1 MHINSQYDKENLN
14 FMPYFDKNGSLVFY
28 TELVACTPPMLTF
41 HAQPKSVNETTQWQS
56 KMEDSSSEEI
66 LSSDDGIVQKRCY
79 MCIFPGNKAI
89 LKACTDKTWYRFIEF
104 VPQWM
109 NYDGN
114 QSQIANNYARERVV
128 VQNSAD
134 MTTEMYLVQ

>member
-1 MHINSQYDKENLN
+1 
-14 FMPYFDKNGSLVFY
+14 
-28 TELVACTPPMLTF
+28 
-41 HAQPKSVNETTQWQS
+41 
-56 KMEDSSSEEI
+56 MEDSSSEEI

-89 LKACTDKTWYRFIEF
+89 LKACTDKTWSRFIEF

-114 QSQIANNYARERVV
+114 QSQIANNYARERVC
-128 VQNSAD
+128 SAEFSRHD
-134 MTTEMYLVQ
+134 NGNVPSTITMPADAGFHQKC